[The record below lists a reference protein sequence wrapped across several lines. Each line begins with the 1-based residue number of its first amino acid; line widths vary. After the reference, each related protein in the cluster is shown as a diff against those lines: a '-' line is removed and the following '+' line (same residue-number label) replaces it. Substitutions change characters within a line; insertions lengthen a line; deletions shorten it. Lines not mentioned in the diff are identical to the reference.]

1 MRKAR
6 DIPLR
11 GAICAA
17 ARRSLYHIAMNENVK
32 AGTHHGRRLYRL
44 SENRVIA
51 RAHSARGNLAF
62 KCFDKYVTFGK
73 IVKFYYEIPTSLR
86 SSE

>member
-17 ARRSLYHIAMNENVK
+17 ARRNLYHIAKNENVK
-32 AGTHHGRRLYRL
+32 AGARDGRRL
-44 SENRVIA
+44 
-51 RAHSARGNLAF
+51 
-62 KCFDKYVTFGK
+62 
-73 IVKFYYEIPTSLR
+73 
-86 SSE
+86 